1 MKKGNGFYNPKGLS
15 PAERAKLDSVIAGV
29 AESAAGQADAEAA
42 LVELAEMIAAQDD
55 ALVELAEMI
64 GE

>member
-1 MKKGNGFYNPKGLS
+1 MKKKTGFYAPRSLT
-15 PAERAKLDSVIAGV
+15 PLERAKLDNVAAGV
-29 AESAAGQADAEAA
+29 AAGEVAQTDAEAA

-55 ALVELAEMI
+55 ALVELAEII